1 MSESSNDRR
10 DRDLD
15 DSHRTEGAVPG
26 SETARTYPERRDVGI
41 ADVRRRFGGLDVP
54 AELSGMLVALALLVV
69 VGGIIGAAIGAF
81 GYQAGVEGLEE
92 ELSVAGLIGGL
103 VTLFIAFL
111 IGGWAAGRMARYDGG
126 KNGLMTAVWAIILA
140 AILGGLGVWLGREYD
155 IFSNVGLPQFFRSDA
170 FTVGA
175 IVSGLGALVFMLL
188 AGYLGGRWGE
198 RFHRRADAAI
208 AATREGG
215 IRGEGVQERTVS
227 YRGDDPRV

>member
-1 MSESSNDRR
+1 MSESRNHRR
-10 DRDLD
+10 DEDLD
-15 DSHRTEGAVPG
+15 G
-26 SETARTYPERRDVGI
+26 SYRSQRDVEDAEVVRSYPERRDVGI

-54 AELSGMLVALALLVV
+54 AELTGTLVALALLVI
-69 VGGIIGAAIGAF
+69 VGGIIGAAIGAY

-92 ELSVAGLIGGL
+92 ELSIAGLIGGL
-103 VTLFIAFL
+103 ITLFVSFL

-140 AILGGLGVWLGREYD
+140 AILGGLGVWLGSEYD
-155 IFSNVGLPQFFRSDA
+155 VFSRVGLPQFFRSDA

-175 IVSGLGALVFMLL
+175 IVSGVGALVLMLL

-198 RFHRRADAAI
+198 RFHRRADEAI
-208 AATREGG
+208 VATREGG

-227 YRGDDPRV
+227 YRGDDPRA